1 MDKLTLDTLE
11 NFLRGTA
18 FLGTGGGGDPY
29 VGGLMLRQEL
39 EKGAECKIIKGSEVS
54 DDDLIVPIAVMGAP
68 TVIVERLPN
77 AKSCIKALR
86 KMEELMG
93 KKATAL
99 IGAEVGGINGT
110 LPFILSSYTGLPV
123 IDGDGMGRAFPELQM
138 CTFGVYG
145 VSCSPVIVRDEK
157 DNEIIVNAENNL
169 ASENFARVICM
180 QMGTKSEIALYPM
193 SGKQMKDTAVH
204 HTCTL
209 AYEVGKSIR
218 DARDNGTNPVNGLID
233 YFKNSFDKR
242 FCKLLFEGKI
252 TDVHRESTDGWAK
265 GTIKLTS
272 LKDSNKEM
280 TVQLQNE
287 WLIAFID
294 GKPVAMVPD
303 LICLV
308 DLETAEPITAE
319 AARYG
324 QRVNVIGVSV
334 PANMRTKEALD
345 TFGPVPFKVY
355 DKFIPIEEM
364 GE

>member
-1 MDKLTLDTLE
+1 MDKLTLDNLE
-11 NFLRGTA
+11 DFLRGTA

-39 EKGAECKIIKGSEVS
+39 EKGIDCKLIKGSEV
-54 DDDLIVPIAVMGAP
+54 DDNDLIVPIAVMGAP

-77 AKSCIKALR
+77 ATSCIKALR

-93 KKATAL
+93 RKATAL
-99 IGAEVGGINGT
+99 IGAEAGGINGT

-123 IDGDGMGRAFPELQM
+123 IDADGMGRAFPELQM

-169 ASENFARVICM
+169 ASEQFARVICM

-193 SGKQMKDTAVH
+193 TGKQMKDTSVH

-209 AYEVGKSIR
+209 AYEIGKSIR
-218 DARDNGTNPVNGLID
+218 EARDTGKSPLNGIID
-233 YFKNSFDKR
+233 YFKTSFDKR
-242 FCKLLFEGKI
+242 YCKLLFEGKV
-252 TDVHRESTDGWAK
+252 TDLLRESTDGWAK
-265 GTIKLTS
+265 GTVKLTS
-272 LKDSNKEM
+272 LTDSSKEM
-280 TVQLQNE
+280 VVELQNE
-287 WLIAFID
+287 FLIAKVD
-294 GKPVAMVPD
+294 DKPVAMVPD

-319 AARYG
+319 AVKYG
-324 QRVNVIGVSV
+324 QRVHVIGVSV
-334 PANMRTKEALD
+334 PDNMRTKQALD

-355 DKFIPIEEM
+355 DKYIPIEEIS
-364 GE
+364 